1 MISRTPESLIRTLQ
15 EVVDRKV
22 PLGKQIRALEELF
35 SLFTTERADL
45 RRTSYLDIPKYRN
58 AYLRYHVPLNFARAA
73 YALAQVRAVFP
84 DVDRLDNVVDLGAGP
99 GSACLATVHSLPE
112 NPARQY
118 TLFDRSR
125 AALKIAR
132 RLLEASVGSSP
143 NGSGATRRI
152 HAHVTTLPPVPK
164 IPSAALVWMCM
175 LINELGIDSRKGQ
188 WPAEF
193 VAHVTDRIPPGSVLI
208 LIEPAQRIPGL
219 RLLEVHDA
227 FVSSHDWK
235 VLAPCTHDRTCPL
248 LGIKSRPWCHFHF
261 EWHQHEYVRRIA
273 APLGLSRS
281 RSSLAFLAVVRA
293 ASAEPRFRGEA
304 RVIGDIMKVQNDKQG
319 IYVCQD
325 GTRKVLSPPPRGSR
339 RGDIIETKA
348 DGGHHR
354 LVPWQPIDKK
364 RT

>member
-1 MISRTPESLIRTLQ
+1 LIYRTPESLIRTLQ

-45 RRTSYLDIPKYRN
+45 HRTSYLDNPKYRN

-73 YALAQVRAVFP
+73 CVLAQVRAVFP
-84 DVDRLDNVVDLGAGP
+84 EVDRLDNVVDLGAGP
-99 GSACLATVHSLPE
+99 GSACLATMHNLPE

-132 RLLEASVGSSP
+132 RLLEASPGPSP
-143 NGSGATRRI
+143 DGSGSKRRI
-152 HAHVTTLPPVPK
+152 RTHTATLPPVPE

-175 LINELGIDSRKGQ
+175 LLNELSIDDRRGQ

-193 VAHVTDRIPPGSVLI
+193 VAHVTDRIAPGSVLI
-208 LIEPAQRIPGL
+208 LIEPAQRTAGR

-227 FVSSHDWK
+227 FIASREWK

-261 EWHQHEYVRRIA
+261 EWHQHEYVRRVA
-273 APLGLSRS
+273 APLGLSS
-281 RSSLAFLAVVRA
+281 PRSSLAFLAVVRA
-293 ASAEPRFRGEA
+293 ASAQPRFRGKA
-304 RVIGDIMKVQNDKQG
+304 RVIGDIMKIQNGKQG
-319 IYVCQD
+319 VYVCQD
-325 GTRKVLSPPPRGSR
+325 GTRKELSPPPRSSR
-339 RGDIIETKA
+339 RGDIIETKT